1 MPNAVFDSTVLVSAF
16 LAPRGLAAS
25 LLSQARRGTF
35 ILCLSDE
42 ILAETQRVLLEDED
56 VRERYE
62 YPDQKV
68 HDFVDGLRVVVH
80 LVTDPPAVTGV
91 VRDPNDD
98 MVIACALAAHASYLV
113 TRDKDLLALETYQ
126 NVQMIRPEEFMGIL
140 RTLGR

>member
-25 LLSQARRGTF
+25 LLSQARRGAF
-35 ILCLSDE
+35 IIYLSDG
-42 ILAETQRVLLEDED
+42 ILVETQRVLLEDED
-56 VRERYE
+56 IRKRYE

-68 HDFVDGLRVVVH
+68 HDFVEGLRVVVY
-80 LVTDPPAVTGV
+80 LVKNPPAVTGV

-98 MVIACALAAHASYLV
+98 MVIACALAAHVSYLV
-113 TRDKDLLALETYQ
+113 TRDKDLLTLETYQ